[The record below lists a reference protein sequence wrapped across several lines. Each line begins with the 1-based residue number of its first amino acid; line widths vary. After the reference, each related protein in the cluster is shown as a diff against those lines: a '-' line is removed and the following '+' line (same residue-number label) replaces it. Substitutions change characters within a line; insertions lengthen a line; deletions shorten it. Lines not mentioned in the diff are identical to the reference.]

1 MENYGKGYITV
12 NVRTAGGALP
22 VSDATIVIKSS
33 DGSGGVGIGSIV
45 AVLYSDISGTS
56 DVIGVP
62 APSRSNS
69 LSPEATGEVCSF
81 YDIETERDGFY
92 PITNSNVPVYDGVTS
107 IQEILMM
114 PSNAGIVE
122 PDGMMFFDSGKL
134 PDL

>member
-56 DVIGVP
+56 EVIGVP
-62 APSRSNS
+62 APPRSNS
-69 LSPEATGEVCSF
+69 QSPETVGEVCSF
-81 YDIETERDGFY
+81 YDIDTECAGYY
-92 PITNSNVPVYDGVTS
+92 PVSNTNVPVYDGVTS
-107 IQEILMM
+107 IQEIMMM
-114 PSNAGIVE
+114 PAAPGISA
-122 PDGMMFFDSGKL
+122 PDGVTHFDSGTL
-134 PDL
+134 PNL